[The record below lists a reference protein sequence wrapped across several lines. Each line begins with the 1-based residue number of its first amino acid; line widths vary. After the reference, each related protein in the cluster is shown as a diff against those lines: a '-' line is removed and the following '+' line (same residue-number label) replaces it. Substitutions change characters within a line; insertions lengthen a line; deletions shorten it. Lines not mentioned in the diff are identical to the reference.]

1 MILDSTQEKGRL
13 EFIARAVLLMLAFDI
28 WWNVLAQ
35 AGRYGFRDF
44 NVAHFAWLD
53 LLQPMPSPGLYI
65 GVLLLASVLAVF
77 GALFWRTTIST
88 VAVAGLWTWAWASS
102 LMDSYQHH
110 YYLSLVLVALIG
122 FPKKKG
128 KSEWGF
134 GALCASTAIMYF
146 WAAFAKALPDWQG
159 GAALRIVARG
169 RRDEVESLFSWLG
182 LGSDLGWQ
190 LASIG
195 VVLVQI
201 LIGAAYLGAW
211 MRGRRQEPSRLLD
224 ILCLAGMLGG
234 LSFHIGAEWL
244 GLKIGWFSYYMVV
257 LSVLVLAPNGMW
269 QRLWEKLPKLKS
281 LPFNAP
287 VSLLLLM
294 LGALAMVWVDLPGA
308 LGVAILVGLGGVVLM
323 VRNLER
329 AMSYAAG
336 IFMAGGLMLLSFEAS
351 NTRWDFY
358 RFSGG
363 DASRV
368 AALVKDP
375 TDKIKYLDAAIFAY
389 QKANQYAPPGES
401 REKQLQRVIT
411 IRAQKNA
418 DLEN

>member
-13 EFIARAVLLMLAFDI
+13 EFIARSILLMLALDI
-28 WWNVLAQ
+28 WWNMMAR

-44 NVAHFAWLD
+44 NVAHFPWLD

-65 GVLLLASVLAVF
+65 GVLLVASVLAVF
-77 GALFWRTTIST
+77 GALFWRTTVSAALI
-88 VAVAGLWTWAWASS
+88 AGLWTWAWASS

-122 FPKKKG
+122 FPKKNAR
-128 KSEWGF
+128 SQWGF

-159 GAALRIVARG
+159 GTALRIVARG
-169 RRDEVESLFSWLG
+169 RRDEVESLFSLLG
-182 LGSDLGWQ
+182 LPSDLGWQ
-190 LASIG
+190 MASIG

-201 LIGAAYLGAW
+201 LIGMAYLGAW
-211 MRGRRQEPSRLLD
+211 LRGRRETPSRVLD
-224 ILCLAGMLGG
+224 VLCVAGMLGG

-244 GLKIGWFSYYMVV
+244 GLKIVWFSYYMVA
-257 LSVLVLAPNGMW
+257 LSILVLAPNGVW
-269 QRLWEKLPKLKS
+269 QRLWEKLPKWKS
-281 LPFNAP
+281 IPFNAP
-287 VSLLLLM
+287 ISLLLVM
-294 LGALAMVWVDLPGA
+294 LGALGIVWVDLPGT
-308 LGVAILVGLGGVVLM
+308 LGVAALVGLGGILLM
-323 VRNLER
+323 LRRLEL
-329 AMSYAAG
+329 AMHYALG
-336 IFMAGGLMLLSFEAS
+336 IFAAGGLMILSFEAS
-351 NTRWDFY
+351 SARWDFY

-368 AALVKDP
+368 AALVKDS
-375 TDKIKYLDAAIFAY
+375 DDNLKYLDAAIVAY

-401 REKQLQRVIT
+401 RDEQLRRVIT

-418 DLEN
+418 DLDN

>member
-13 EFIARAVLLMLAFDI
+13 EFIARAVLIMLAFDI
-28 WWNVLAQ
+28 WWNVLAR
-35 AGRYGFRDF
+35 AGRYGFREF

-65 GVLLLASVLAVF
+65 GVLLVTSVLAVF

-159 GAALRIVARG
+159 GALRIVARG
-169 RRDEVESLFSWLG
+169 RRNEVEDLFSLLG
-182 LGSDLGWQ
+182 LQNDFGWQ

-211 MRGRRQEPSRLLD
+211 LRGRRQKPSRLLD
-224 ILCLAGMLGG
+224 ILCSAGMFGG
-234 LSFHIGAEWL
+234 LSFHLGAEWL

-375 TDKIKYLDAAIFAY
+375 ADKIKYLDAAIFAY

-401 REKQLQRVIT
+401 REKQLRKVMST
-411 IRAQKNA
+411 RALSSL
-418 DLEN
+418 DGR